1 MGATRTDR
9 PAAIPIGA
17 VRKPTPIGRAPTREG
32 RRNRAPARPR
42 AGRPDGAYGQTG
54 RPNGAYT
61 QANRAPYGRQGAGQ
75 RPAAGAPA
83 YNRSRSQANRNRTA
97 GGTEYSDYSRYIDQR
112 QKRRRKSPLA
122 IVVSLVILAAIG
134 VGVYFFLNPL
144 SFEVTV
150 NGVKHTVDR
159 GATLGTTLEEGMA
172 SPQPGNL
179 LAIDG
184 TVATEGGGDKLS
196 ATVNGEATNDEKREL
211 KKGDV
216 IEIANGSDTTE
227 TFQSSTEEVPF
238 TRVEDENYW
247 NGSLH
252 VYIPGVNGVRTTKTG
267 DVSGITTRRGHAARG
282 QRGIQDIQRQRGRR
296 QGDRAHVRR
305 RPLAGFRTA
314 ESSTSWTSTT
324 PRRRSSPS
332 ATR

>member
-1 MGATRTDR
+1 MTQQPRNPYGSDPRRQAGSDPYRRSSEADPYRQGAY
-9 PAAIPIGA
+9 P
-17 VRKPTPIGRAPTREG
+17 GRQAEPSS
-32 RRNRAPARPR
+32 ARPR

-159 GATLGTTLEEGMA
+159 GATLGTTL
-172 SPQPGNL
+172 
-179 LAIDG
+179 
-184 TVATEGGGDKLS
+184 
-196 ATVNGEATNDEKREL
+196 
-211 KKGDV
+211 
-216 IEIANGSDTTE
+216 
-227 TFQSSTEEVPF
+227 
-238 TRVEDENYW
+238 
-247 NGSLH
+247 
-252 VYIPGVNGVRTTKTG
+252 
-267 DVSGITTRRGHAARG
+267 
-282 QRGIQDIQRQRGRR
+282 
-296 QGDRAHVRR
+296 
-305 RPLAGFRTA
+305 
-314 ESSTSWTSTT
+314 
-324 PRRRSSPS
+324 
-332 ATR
+332 

>member
-1 MGATRTDR
+1 MTQQPRNPYGSDPHRQAGSDPYRRSSEADPYRQGAY
-9 PAAIPIGA
+9 P
-17 VRKPTPIGRAPTREG
+17 GRQAEPRS
-32 RRNRAPARPR
+32 ARPR

-184 TVATEGGGDKLS
+184 TVATEGGGDKFS

-247 NGSLH
+247 NG
-252 VYIPGVNGVRTTKTG
+252 
-267 DVSGITTRRGHAARG
+267 
-282 QRGIQDIQRQRGRR
+282 
-296 QGDRAHVRR
+296 
-305 RPLAGFRTA
+305 
-314 ESSTSWTSTT
+314 
-324 PRRRSSPS
+324 
-332 ATR
+332 

>member
-1 MGATRTDR
+1 MTQQPRNPYGSDPRRQAGSDPYRRSSEADPYRQGAY
-9 PAAIPIGA
+9 P
-17 VRKPTPIGRAPTREG
+17 GRQAEPSS
-32 RRNRAPARPR
+32 ARPR

-172 SPQPGNL
+172 SPCL
-179 LAIDG
+179 LY
-184 TVATEGGGDKLS
+184 TSLS
-196 ATVNGEATNDEKREL
+196 VL
-211 KKGDV
+211 
-216 IEIANGSDTTE
+216 
-227 TFQSSTEEVPF
+227 
-238 TRVEDENYW
+238 
-247 NGSLH
+247 
-252 VYIPGVNGVRTTKTG
+252 
-267 DVSGITTRRGHAARG
+267 AA
-282 QRGIQDIQRQRGRR
+282 
-296 QGDRAHVRR
+296 
-305 RPLAGFRTA
+305 
-314 ESSTSWTSTT
+314 
-324 PRRRSSPS
+324 RRRSAYAGRAQAHHRNREE
-332 ATR
+332 ATSWHH